1 VFAVNRFPHEPT
13 LILYSALTLENL
25 EATFYQQG
33 FAKFPADQFAA
44 LGLSPSDITSL
55 TEVGRTESI
64 HVTALT
70 SAIAAAG
77 VAPVQTCTY
86 NFGFTDA
93 KGMIATAAV
102 LEAVG
107 VSA

>member
-1 VFAVNRFPHEPT
+1 MTVGQT
-13 LILYSALTLENL
+13 
-25 EATFYQQG
+25 EA
-33 FAKFPADQFAA
+33 
-44 LGLSPSDITSL
+44 
-55 TEVGRTESI
+55 I
-64 HVTALT
+64 HVTAL
-70 SAIAAAG
+70 SAAISAAG

-102 LEAVG
+102 LEQVG